1 MARLLCKFHV
11 DEDGDMIPFADHFNG
26 DVLYLDG

>member
-1 MARLLCKFHV
+1 MDRLLCMFPF